1 MKQII
6 IILSIIILF
15 SCGNSSENKKLSAD
29 GLHVSQTVSNS
40 GLMQQVPFKLI
51 EIDTENSI
59 KITRAELDGCVTDL
73 KYIYLK
79 TEEPIGYISKT
90 VIRKDKIFVIDYHS
104 THKIFI
110 FDMGGNLINII
121 ADKGG
126 GPQEYSYLGDADI
139 STDEIIIDGGLKRL
153 YYTLEGKFIRQ
164 ERSLPCFRF
173 AVLGDKFILHPG
185 YHQTFNYEITPHLMV
200 SIKDSAIRRALPYSN
215 IQKETTSGELNYNYK
230 GDILFL
236 PVYSDTVYQ
245 ILTEFTYAA
254 KYFVKHK
261 KSILQKRN
269 ENLNY
274 FEVTNLINKEGYT
287 RLEQF
292 HETEKYIYFIIAG
305 KESGS
310 YWYDKESKQTYCFKD
325 YENENWFS
333 HFIPY
338 IDGIQG
344 NYFLSYMVPEQI
356 VGIREHQEKTKGTKD
371 TFDIKNTELRKIIE
385 QAEEDP
391 NQIIVLYKYD
401 FSKLKK

>member
-1 MKQII
+1 
-6 IILSIIILF
+6 
-15 SCGNSSENKKLSAD
+15 
-29 GLHVSQTVSNS
+29 
-40 GLMQQVPFKLI
+40 MQQVPFKLI

-59 KITRAELDGCVTDL
+59 EITRSELDGCVTDL

-104 THKIFI
+104 SNKIFI
-110 FDMGGNLINII
+110 FDMEGNLINII

-126 GPQEYSYLGDADI
+126 GPQEYLQLGDADI
-139 STDEIIIDGGLKRL
+139 STDEIIVADGQSMKRL

-164 ERSLPCFRF
+164 ERCLPCLRF
-173 AVLGDKFILHPG
+173 AVLGDKFILHAG
-185 YHQTFNYEITPHLMV
+185 YGQTFNDEITPNLIV

-215 IQKETTSGELNYNYK
+215 IQKNTSGNIDYNYK

-236 PVYSDTVYQ
+236 PIFSDTVYQ

-261 KSILQKRN
+261 KSIWQKHN
-269 ENLNY
+269 ANLNY
-274 FEVTNLINKEGYT
+274 FEVLNLIRDEGYT

-292 HETEKYIYFIIAG
+292 HETEKYVHFVISYVEAG
-305 KESGS
+305 KILGDT
-310 YWYDKESKQTYCFKD
+310 YWYDKASTQTYCFKGD
-325 YENENWFS
+325 ANENWVS
-333 HFIPY
+333 RFIPY

-344 NYFLSYMVPEQI
+344 NYFLAYMWPDQI
-356 VGIREHQEKTKGTKD
+356 IEIREHQEKTKGTKD

-385 QAEEDP
+385 QAEDDP
-391 NQIIVLYKYD
+391 NQIIVWYKYD
-401 FSKLKK
+401 CSKLKK